1 MIRLVDPPDKV
12 AGALMAKKTSI
23 SAADMEAVFGHAVVQ
38 PKAKTGEGQAESR
51 AASEMGVTV
60 LGSVQTAPALRTWRV
75 RGKDGKP
82 AALVTL
88 AESVTPAE
96 RERVA
101 RALVSLLAVRD
112 ALQGTL
118 PVRQVTD
125 GHDAFLTDLWTTGTA
140 RDLSAL
146 KWPLRKRVE
155 FVAAVARALG
165 RLHAAGLVHGCL
177 CADNVLLDDDLQPVL
192 SEAGL
197 VDVRALMARRDSL
210 AYEPFAAPELK
221 GADPTPSGD
230 LYSAGRLLQE
240 LIGADEKPP
249 ASVTEI
255 VQRCVSPP
263 KGRYGSAGELVTALE
278 AAASEL
284 ALAEG
289 ARLTSEGRPPPG
301 AERKDRAP
309 SPDATGHSPPAPSEP
324 WQPPAWLGVSGIVMA
339 AGALA
344 AGAFLGGTNEALRPL
359 LVGMVPLGAALATT
373 LAPPLPKHR
382 AAARL
387 ALAVGFAGIAWV
399 FDPLSL
405 AFRIAAHAH
414 INGSEASRR
423 KAVDEILRMG
433 RDFRGVSLAG
443 ANLTHLDM
451 TGADLRGV
459 NLTGAD
465 LTGTRLVAA
474 EVDGATLEGAQLAGA
489 DLSATRLQL
498 AVIGS
503 ARCDDATIMPAGFRC
518 DAGHVARNPA
528 PAAP

>member
-1 MIRLVDPPDKV
+1 
-12 AGALMAKKTSI
+12 MAKKTSI

-38 PKAKTGEGQAESR
+38 PKARTGEGQTETRAES
-51 AASEMGVTV
+51 ELGVVV
-60 LGSVQTAPALRTWRV
+60 LGSVRTAPALKTWRV

-88 AESVTPAE
+88 ADSTTPPE

-101 RALVSLLAVRD
+101 RALVSLFAVRD
-112 ALQGTL
+112 NLKGTL

-125 GHDAFLTDLWTTGTA
+125 DHDAFLTDLWTTGTA
-140 RDLSAL
+140 KDLSAL

-155 FVAAVARALG
+155 FVAAVVRTLG

-177 CADNVLLDDDLQPVL
+177 CADNVLLDDDLDPVL

-197 VDVRALMARRDSL
+197 VDVRALIARRDAL

-221 GADPTPSGD
+221 SEDPTPSGD
-230 LYSAGRLLQE
+230 LYSVGRLLQE
-240 LIGADEKPP
+240 LVSTEEKVPP
-249 ASVTEI
+249 NVSEI

-263 KGRYGSAGELVTALE
+263 KGRYVSAGELVAALE

-284 ALAEG
+284 ALAEQTK
-289 ARLTSEGRPPPG
+289 LTPDLRPAAA
-301 AERKDRAP
+301 AERKERAP
-309 SPDATGHSPPAPSEP
+309 APDAAGNSPPTPSEP
-324 WQPPAWLGVSGIVMA
+324 WQPPTWLGVGGIVMV

-344 AGAFLGGTNEALRPL
+344 AGAFLGGTNELLRPL

-373 LAPPLPKHR
+373 LAPPLPKHGTV
-382 AAARL
+382 ARIAF
-387 ALAVGFAGIAWV
+387 ALGLAGIALV

-414 INGSEASRR
+414 VSKGGEDSRR
-423 KAVDEILRMG
+423 MAVGEILRMG

-443 ANLTHLDM
+443 ANLANLDM

-459 NLTGAD
+459 NLVGAD

-474 EVDGATLEGAQLAGA
+474 EVDGANLDGAQLASA
-489 DLSATRLQL
+489 DLSATQLQL
-498 AVIGS
+498 AVLGS
-503 ARCDDATIMPAGFRC
+503 ARCDETTRLPTGFRC
-518 DAGHVARNPA
+518 DAGHVTRNQPSPA
-528 PAAP
+528 P